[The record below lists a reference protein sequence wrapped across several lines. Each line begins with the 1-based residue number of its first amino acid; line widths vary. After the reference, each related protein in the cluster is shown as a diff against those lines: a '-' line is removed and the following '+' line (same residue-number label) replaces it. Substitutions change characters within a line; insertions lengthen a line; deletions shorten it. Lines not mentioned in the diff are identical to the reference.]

1 MCQVSSFLYNVKCGH
16 TILVSTTEKC
26 RNECGCMDQ
35 PDHYRSVNA
44 KCPDCIY
51 GSPQLPQ
58 SNRNQALADFQ
69 RLQAGGDKFR
79 AELNQKNEPEE
90 AYLCS
95 ICPKRLTYDNAQ
107 RLQVLRGNLEKVL
120 KYYLGPN
127 DDLDAR
133 RERLDDAILEVPE
146 DIVYMFSNDELLTQA
161 ELLQEAHRRTNNPE
175 YIDGISCAIH
185 MLKEFWRIFGG
196 PTTREGFRITA
207 LAPQP

>member
-1 MCQVSSFLYNVKCGH
+1 
-16 TILVSTTEKC
+16 
-26 RNECGCMDQ
+26 MDQ

-146 DIVYMFSNDELLTQA
+146 DIVYMMVFHVPSTC
-161 ELLQEAHRRTNNPE
+161 
-175 YIDGISCAIH
+175 S
-185 MLKEFWRIFGG
+185 KSFGG
-196 PTTREGFRITA
+196 HSADQLREKVFES
-207 LAPQP
+207 LP